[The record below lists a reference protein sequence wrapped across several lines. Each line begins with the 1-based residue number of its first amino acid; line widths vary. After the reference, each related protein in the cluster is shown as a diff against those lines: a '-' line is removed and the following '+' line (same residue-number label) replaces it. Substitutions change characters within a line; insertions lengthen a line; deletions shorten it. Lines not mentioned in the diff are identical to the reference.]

1 MDAKK
6 TSLRSFSLSLGCY
19 FSPFIKA
26 LAQLEGIVEFKITKQ
41 VPNVD
46 EFILLRSKV
55 GWINPERII
64 VQESLDNSIFHV
76 CVYAESQLA
85 GYGRIVG
92 DGYMY
97 FYLQDVVVDPTYQN
111 QGIGKLVMQEIELF
125 LKKNAHPGATIALL
139 AACGKE
145 KFYSKFGYSGRTGS
159 PLGLGMCK
167 FVE

>member
-1 MDAKK
+1 ME
-6 TSLRSFSLSLGCY
+6 LN
-19 FSPFIKA
+19 
-26 LAQLEGIVEFKITKQ
+26 ITKQ
-41 VPNVD
+41 ALNVG
-46 EFILLRSKV
+46 EFMLLRSKV
-55 GWINPERII
+55 GWINPEQKI

-76 CVYAESQLA
+76 CVYTESQLA

-97 FYLQDVVVDPTYQN
+97 FYLQDVVVDPNYQN
-111 QGIGKLVMQEIELF
+111 QGIGKLVMQEIEQF
-125 LKKNAHPGATIALL
+125 LKNNAHPGATIALL

-145 KFYSKFGYSGRTGS
+145 KFYSKFGYSARNGN

>member
-1 MDAKK
+1 ME
-6 TSLRSFSLSLGCY
+6 LN
-19 FSPFIKA
+19 
-26 LAQLEGIVEFKITKQ
+26 ITKQ
-41 VPNVD
+41 APNVD

-55 GWINPERII
+55 GWINPEPII

-85 GYGRIVG
+85 GFGRIVG
-92 DGYMY
+92 DGSMY
-97 FYLQDVVVDPTYQN
+97 FYLQDVVVAPTYQN
-111 QGIGKLVMQEIELF
+111 QGIGNLVMQEIEQF
-125 LKKNAHPGATIALL
+125 LENNARSGATIALL

-145 KFYSKFGYSGRTGS
+145 KFYSKFGYSSRTGN